1 MRPRL
6 VLAAALI
13 SVLSLAT
20 IGMGQ
25 DYVAAV
31 FTFGHGTGN
40 LATPVTRYL
49 ASFDGASATAATG
62 DVFKVVLPQSGTL
75 KNLYWYG
82 APAST
87 LTGASHAV
95 TVRVNNFDSPLTATW
110 NSVTKSGSNTT
121 TTVPVAA
128 GSVISV
134 KLALVG
140 GSGNISRPVVSFEY
154 AVIGTPAGIN
164 PGDMYFWDGVTW
176 VPVPIGSQGQVL
188 TVCNGRPTWGY
199 CVPTLT
205 TTGPTTTGSYI
216 TGNTASSGG
225 NITNDGGAA
234 VTARGVC
241 WSTTVNPITADSLTT
256 NGTGVG
262 AFTSTLT
269 ALTVNETYHVRA
281 YATTS
286 AGTGYGSDIS
296 FKVPIAVGY
305 SYQGGIIA
313 YLLKAGDIG
322 YDPAV
327 PHGIIVAPSD
337 QVVQSDNPEYGINPS
352 GWGCLHTLIGGA
364 DGTAI
369 GTGRQNTMEIL
380 ASCPGNAAAGLCG
393 DLVLNGYSDWFL
405 PSTKELLALFA
416 SKAAI
421 GNLSNSYWS
430 STEIDNDYAYV
441 CGDGSCGPEGKQMDG
456 TSVRAVR
463 TF

>member
-6 VLAAALI
+6 VLTAALI
-13 SVLSLAT
+13 SFLSLAT
-20 IGMGQ
+20 TSMGQ

-49 ASFDGASATAATG
+49 AAFDGASATAATG
-62 DVFKVVLPQSGTL
+62 DVFKVVIPRNGTL
-75 KNLYWYG
+75 KNLFWYG

-87 LTGASHAV
+87 LTGTSHTV
-95 TVRVNNFDSPLTATW
+95 TVRINNSDTPLAATW
-110 NSVTKSGSNTT
+110 NSVTKSGSNSTT
-121 TTVPVAA
+121 SVPAAA
-128 GSVISV
+128 GSAISV
-134 KLALVG
+134 KLVLTG
-140 GSGNISRPVVSFEY
+140 GTGNISRPVVSFEY
-154 AVIGTPAGIN
+154 AVASTPSGTN
-164 PGDMYFWDGVTW
+164 PGDMYFWDGIAW
-176 VPVPIGSQGQVL
+176 VSVPIGTQGQVL

-199 CVPTLT
+199 CVPTIT
-205 TTGPTTTGSYI
+205 TTFTTTSGSYI

-225 NITNDGGAA
+225 LITNDGGAT

-241 WSTTVNPITADSLTT
+241 WSTTSNPTTADSFTT
-256 NGTGVG
+256 NGSGTG
-262 AFTSTLT
+262 AFTGTLT
-269 ALTVNETYHVRA
+269 DLTVDTRYYVRA
-281 YATTS
+281 YATSS
-286 AGTGYGSDIS
+286 AGTAYGNEVICT
-296 FKVPIAVGY
+296 VPFAVGY
-305 SYQGGIIA
+305 KYQGGIIF
-313 YLLKAGDIG
+313 YLLKAGDVG
-322 YDPAV
+322 YNPAV
-327 PHGIIVAPSD
+327 VHGMIAAPSD
-337 QVVQSDNPEYGINPS
+337 QVVPSDNPEYGINRW

-369 GTGRQNTMEIL
+369 GTGRQNTIEIL
-380 ASCPGNAAAGLCG
+380 KSCPGNAAAGLCG

-405 PSTKELLALFA
+405 PSTKELLALFV